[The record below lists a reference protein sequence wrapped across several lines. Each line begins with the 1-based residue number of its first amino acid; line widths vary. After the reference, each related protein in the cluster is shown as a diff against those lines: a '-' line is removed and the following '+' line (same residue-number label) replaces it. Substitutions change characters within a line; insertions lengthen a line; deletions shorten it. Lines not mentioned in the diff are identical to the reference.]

1 MKFALIGTGSF
12 GLKRASA
19 VKNSKNGELIK
30 VFDTNSDNLDKAANL
45 LEVSKANNLEEIFKD
60 KNIETICI
68 CTPNKFHKDLILEAL
83 DNGKNIFCEKPLATS
98 LEEANVIFEHSKNL
112 NNKVQIGSNH
122 RFFESVKFA
131 KKLVDNNEIGKILSF
146 NGRIGHNGERIQNSW
161 FWKKELSGGGTLID
175 NGCHLLDL
183 ARFFMGNFISGSGST
198 SNIYWKKE
206 IEVEDTAT
214 GNFKTEDGR
223 MATIFTSWRLLS
235 GYFFI
240 ELNGSD
246 GYINIDGRFDTHG
259 GDKVF
264 WKGKDKKINFK
275 DFSSIK
281 PNSYGEEI
289 DNFINN
295 IEAGKDCS
303 PSIKDGLEVMRMVNF
318 IYSK

>member
-12 GLKRASA
+12 GIKRASA
-19 VKNSKNGELIK
+19 VKNSKKGELIK
-30 VFDTNSDNLDKAANL
+30 VFDTNSDNLEKAANL
-45 LEVSKANNLEEIFKD
+45 LQVSKANSLEDILED

-68 CTPNKFHKDLILEAL
+68 CTPNKFHKDLILKAL
-83 DNGKNIFCEKPLATS
+83 DNGKHIFCEKPLAMS
-98 LEEANVIFEHSKNL
+98 LEEANKIFEYSKNL
-112 NNKVQIGSNH
+112 KNKVQVGSNH

-131 KKLVDNNEIGKILSF
+131 KKLVDQDEIGKILSF

-183 ARFFMGNFISGSGST
+183 SRYFMGNFISGSGST
-198 SNIYWKKE
+198 SNIYWKKN

-214 GNFKTEDGR
+214 GNFKTKDGR
-223 MATIFTSWRLLS
+223 IATIMASWRLLS

-240 ELNGSD
+240 ELNGSE
-246 GYINIDGRFDTHG
+246 GYINIDGRFDSHG

-264 WKGKDKKINFK
+264 WRGKDKKINSK

-289 DNFINN
+289 DYFIDNVQ
-295 IEAGKDCS
+295 AGKDCS

-318 IYSK
+318 IYS